1 LESDATLTV
10 GLRAERLVHAAQGL
24 AGGGPG
30 APGIVLFNGKPQ
42 HPKRTVILRA
52 GDVLTFRTP
61 GGGGHGDPGLRA
73 PADVARDRMSGLV
86 TANGPSATMDSS
98 GSP

>member
-1 LESDATLTV
+1 
-10 GLRAERLVHAAQGL
+10 
-24 AGGGPG
+24 
-30 APGIVLFNGKPQ
+30 
-42 HPKRTVILRA
+42 VILRA